1 MGNEKE
7 TDRCFPGDEEKL
19 EAWRPEGKP
28 EATKEK
34 PSEKKEGRL
43 EVLREEKERKES
55 RRGGWGRGW
64 KVGGLDREG
73 GGRKEAPRPREQS
86 LLGEGAEPESSVGF
100 FKATDL
106 IS

>member
-1 MGNEKE
+1 M
-7 TDRCFPGDEEKL
+7 
-19 EAWRPEGKP
+19 
-28 EATKEK
+28 
-34 PSEKKEGRL
+34 
-43 EVLREEKERKES
+43 
-55 RRGGWGRGW
+55 
-64 KVGGLDREG
+64 GGLDREG